1 VTQSF
6 HLPLVLDGNAI
17 EALVVGGGQVAF
29 RRSRALLEAGAV
41 VRVVARDVIVPL
53 HDLAANH
60 PRLTIAMTCYVPSH
74 IGDAQLV
81 VAATD
86 DGVVNAQVAR
96 DARARHRL
104 VNVADAPELGNV
116 VMPAVHRS
124 EDLLIAV
131 SAGGAPG
138 VAVKLRD
145 VLAARFD
152 SRYGTAV
159 RQLAKMRRR
168 LLDSGERERWQSAA
182 KELVADD
189 FCEAIESGT
198 FSLRLAEWR

>member
-1 VTQSF
+1 VTPSF
-6 HLPLVLDGNAI
+6 HLPIVLDGSAI
-17 EALVVGGGQVAF
+17 EALVVGGGEVAL
-29 RRSRALLEAGAV
+29 RRSRALLDAGAT
-41 VRVVARDVIVPL
+41 VRVVAREVTPPL
-53 HDLAANH
+53 QDLAARH
-60 PRLTIAMTCYVPSH
+60 ARLTITTAAYAPGH

-86 DGVVNAQVAR
+86 DRAINAQVAS

-116 VMPAVHRS
+116 VMPAVHRT
-124 EDLLIAV
+124 EDLVIAV
-131 SAGGAPG
+131 SAAGAPG
-138 VAVKLRD
+138 VAAKLRD

-168 LLDSGERERWQSAA
+168 LLDGGERERWQVAA
-182 KELVADD
+182 KELMTDD